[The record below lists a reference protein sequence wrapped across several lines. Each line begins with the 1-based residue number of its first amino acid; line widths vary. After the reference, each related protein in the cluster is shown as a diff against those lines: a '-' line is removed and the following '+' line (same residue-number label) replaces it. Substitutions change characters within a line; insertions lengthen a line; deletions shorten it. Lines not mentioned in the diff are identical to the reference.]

1 MPGTVSAVA
10 IAAMAVNVL
19 VCFGL
24 PIGLMIWLVLK
35 KRSTMRPVLTGMLVF
50 FVFQMILR
58 IPLLQNVLAPQPWFG
73 QMTNNIWV
81 YALFLALTAGIF
93 EEVGRFIGYKALLQ
107 RQNAWWD
114 GFAFG
119 VGHGGIEAILLTGM
133 TNVNNLTIAFLI
145 NTGNYDAFART
156 QTAQTAE
163 LVYQQMVNVGAGELL
178 LGGIERI
185 FVITIQIAFSVL
197 VLYAV
202 RKRNLLWLA
211 LAVGLHTL
219 VDAPPVILLNGFGVN
234 VYAVEGLIGVM
245 AVLAG
250 VYLWRSHKAFLAMD
264 GHDHTAGRM
273 PRGPIPGYIPPTP
286 YVPTAAG
293 DDPGQ
298 E

>member
-1 MPGTVSAVA
+1 
-10 IAAMAVNVL
+10 MAVNVL

-35 KRSTMRPVLTGMLVF
+35 KKSTMRPILTGMLVF

-58 IPLLQNVLAPQPWFG
+58 IPLLQNVLAPQPWF
-73 QMTNNIWV
+73 QSMAKNIWV

-93 EEVGRFIGYKALLQ
+93 EEVGRFIGYKALLK

-119 VGHGGIEAILLTGM
+119 VGHGGIEAVLLTGM
-133 TNVNNLTIAFLI
+133 TNINNLTLAFLI
-145 NTGNYDAFART
+145 NTGGYEAYAKTLDPG
-156 QTAQTAE
+156 TAE
-163 LVYQQMVNVGAGELL
+163 LIFQQMVQVGPGELL
-178 LGGIERI
+178 LAGLERV

-202 RKRNLLWLA
+202 RKRNLLWLG
-211 LAVGLHTL
+211 LAVLLHTL
-219 VDAPPVILLNGFGVN
+219 VDAPPVILLNGFGWN
-234 VYAVEGLIGVM
+234 VYLVEGLIGIM

-250 VYLWRSHKAFLAMD
+250 VYLWRSHKAFLQMD
-264 GHDHTAGRM
+264 GHDHTTGKM
-273 PRGPIPGYIPPTP
+273 PRGPIPGYVPPCP
-286 YVPTAAG
+286 YVPTGAAG
-293 DDPGQ
+293 DDSSQ